1 MATPRP
7 RKKPKAKTACCP
19 KTPPTFRGFIHVNEA
34 VASRAEPYK
43 LPPELAQIYTDRLFL
58 DDSQREAV
66 LLIYARNQLFC
77 QKFDSADE
85 HSQLTACAILA
96 TNHLDTGALDEL
108 GNKWSCRWSSSEGV
122 REKATQRLLYQ
133 CYSHAAHGS
142 SKRSNPI
149 DFTGCLAHCEI
160 VYQVTTYRVLVICGH
175 LEHNDESLSGAF
187 ACPPV
192 FPVHPSVYKHALQL
206 LKDVVT
212 LADVKKTNQQMF
224 AEQKYRDM
232 PDDLAN
238 SRFQWLLSHKDN
250 RSLY

>member
-1 MATPRP
+1 MAIPPP

-43 LPPELAQIYTDRLFL
+43 LPPELAKIYTDQLFL

-66 LLIYARNQLFC
+66 LLIYAHNQLFC
-77 QKFDSADE
+77 EKFDSADE
-85 HSQLTACAILA
+85 HSQLTARAIRA

-122 REKATQRLLYQ
+122 GEKATQRLLYQ
-133 CYSHAAHGS
+133 CSCSYSHAARGS
-142 SKRSNPI
+142 SKRSNPV

-160 VYQVTTYRVLVICGH
+160 VYQVITHRVLVIRGH
-175 LEHNDESLSGAF
+175 LEHNEECFSGAF
-187 ACPPV
+187 ARPPA

-206 LKDVVT
+206 LKSGVT

-238 SRFQWLLSHKDN
+238 S
-250 RSLY
+250 